1 MTHRTVRNCEIV
13 NPAPAVLHDLG
24 WLLLALAIL
33 LAASG
38 LVAGW
43 SIAMVMGTYL
53 VPGLTSVKLVKLSH
67 KGVK

>member
-1 MTHRTVRNCEIV
+1 MTHRTVRNCDIV

-43 SIAMVMGTYL
+43 NLPTIMGTYL
-53 VPGLTSVKLVKLSH
+53 VPGLVSVKLVKRSH